1 MPIITI
7 LYIYSHIMSTPRIHL
22 LNSFHLDIKMVHIW
36 IITALIKLIVTLNW
50 NSSKKRAGVV
60 TLYLAAIRENLFGVV
75 EDILITFNPFLI
87 IYVGAACSYSWRV
100 LILYKVSSSI
110 IIIDMDIF
118 LVVLQ
123 RIGI

>member
-1 MPIITI
+1 MNVYMQI
-7 LYIYSHIMSTPRIHL
+7 LWIETL
-22 LNSFHLDIKMVHIW
+22 VKIK
-36 IITALIKLIVTLNW
+36 
-50 NSSKKRAGVV
+50 AGVV
-60 TLYLAAIRENLFGVV
+60 TLYLAAAIRGDLFGVV

-87 IYVGAACSYSWRV
+87 IYEGAACSYFWCV

-123 RIGI
+123 RIGK

>member
-1 MPIITI
+1 M
-7 LYIYSHIMSTPRIHL
+7 HV

-60 TLYLAAIRENLFGVV
+60 TLYLAAIQENLFGVV

-123 RIGI
+123 RIGK